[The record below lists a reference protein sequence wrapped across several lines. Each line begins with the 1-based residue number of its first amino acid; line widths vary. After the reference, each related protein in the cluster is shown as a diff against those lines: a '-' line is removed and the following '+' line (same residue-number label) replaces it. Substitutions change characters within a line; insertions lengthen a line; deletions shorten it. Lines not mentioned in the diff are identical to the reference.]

1 MFNIGLLYIAAEQFL
16 LLEAKCQSA
25 VDPCVIAEFISSIV
39 AFHHAVHSEV
49 VGENHSAG
57 SVVFI
62 KIPGRRHHA
71 DGIHFT
77 GLCTEADHRV
87 GDFERDGRS
96 FSLVG
101 HDIGSVVIILF
112 EVLVARRQLCII
124 GARDIAAVAVKRRIE
139 KGQVRIGNQP
149 GVAGLLKQPHETQI
163 ELRRREKSTVA
174 PARGEIFRK
183 IGKLFRSTEELQNRF
198 VGENLSGIISGCKQI
213 QPRSVFPR
221 QIVHAD
227 VAQFAFAHL
236 IVVQTQ
242 IHLRHRAVQPLYP
255 GENRLGGSHIIF
267 PVDRIGFRI
276 EIGHAD
282 ARAQSAIDDVDDILR
297 RPVTRRVADA
307 GHAGA
312 FDHGAELVKLARLVD
327 LRDQV
332 VHQRNDFRA
341 GGNDQPVL
349 FCRKVVDPFDPRLRV
364 VTLDRVLDKGTD
376 IGRLDVFEF
385 IDFACNIGLGVILN
399 QTDLPHLVR
408 HVFSAG
414 KRRRLSEG
422 GDGKTRRQY
431 DMENTVV
438 HGGSS
443 SGNASLRE
451 RRNVN

>member
-1 MFNIGLLYIAAEQFL
+1 M
-16 LLEAKCQSA
+16 
-25 VDPCVIAEFISSIV
+25 
-39 AFHHAVHSEV
+39 
-49 VGENHSAG
+49 
-57 SVVFI
+57 
-62 KIPGRRHHA
+62 
-71 DGIHFT
+71 
-77 GLCTEADHRV
+77 
-87 GDFERDGRS
+87 
-96 FSLVG
+96 VG

-163 ELRRREKSTVA
+163 ELRRREKST
-174 PARGEIFRK
+174 
-183 IGKLFRSTEELQNRF
+183 EELQNRF
-198 VGENLSGIISGCKQI
+198 VGENLSGIISGCEQI
-213 QPRSVFPR
+213 QSRSVFPR

-227 VAQFAFAHL
+227 VTQFAFAHL

-276 EIGHAD
+276 EIGRAD

-312 FDHGAELVKLARLVD
+312 FDHGAELVKFARLVD
-327 LRDQV
+327 FCDQV
-332 VHQRNDFRA
+332 VDQRDDFRA

-408 HVFSAG
+408 RVFSAG
-414 KRRRLSEG
+414 KCRRLPEG
-422 GDGKTRRQY
+422 GDGKARRQY